1 MKKIL
6 VCGAGGFI
14 GGAMVKRLK
23 AEGEW
28 VRGADIKFHEFMDI
42 TELADE
48 FLQGDLREQD
58 FCRKVVTEEI
68 DEIYQFA
75 ADMGGAG
82 YIFTGDHDADV
93 MHNSAQI
100 NLNIA
105 DLAVKRNIKKIFYSS
120 SACMYPEHNQLDP
133 DNPNCEEN
141 SAYPAAPDS
150 EYGWEKLFS
159 ERLYL
164 SYHRNYNLNVRIA
177 RYHNIFGPEG
187 TWDGGK
193 EKAPAALCRKVAEAK
208 NGTSIEVWG
217 DGNQTRSFLYID
229 ECIEATRRL
238 MDSNFTG
245 PVNIGSDEMISI
257 NDLAQMVIDISEKK
271 LNVNNIPGPLGVRG
285 RNSDNN
291 LYLEKIGWRVS
302 EPLQSGIKKTFQW
315 IDTQVKLNSEKL
327 DSVED

>member
-23 AEGEW
+23 SEGQW
-28 VRGADIKFHEFMDI
+28 VRGADIKFHEFFDI
-42 TELADE
+42 TEFANE

-82 YIFTGDHDADV
+82 YIFTGEHDADV

-105 DLAVKRNIKKIFYSS
+105 DLCVKKNIDKIFYSS

-133 DNPNCEEN
+133 NNPNCKEN

-164 SYHRNYNLNVRIA
+164 SFYRNYNLNVRIA

-187 TWDGGK
+187 TWAGGK
-193 EKAPAALCRKVAEAK
+193 EKAPAALCRKVAEATQ
-208 NGTSIEVWG
+208 GDSIEVWG

-238 MDSNFTG
+238 MESDFTG

-315 IDTQVKLNSEKL
+315 IDKQVKINSEKL
-327 DSVED
+327 DLVED

>member
-23 AEGEW
+23 KEGYW
-28 VRGADIKFHEFMDI
+28 VRGVDIKYHEFMDI
-42 TELADE
+42 TENADE
-48 FLQGDLREQD
+48 FIEGDLREQD
-58 FCRKVVTEEI
+58 FCKKVITDGI

-82 YIFTGDHDADV
+82 YIFTGEHDADV

-100 NLNIA
+100 NLNVA
-105 DLAVKRNIKKIFYSS
+105 DLSVKRNINKIFYSS

-133 DNPNCEEN
+133 NNPNCEES

-187 TWDGGK
+187 TWTGGK
-193 EKAPAALCRKVAEAK
+193 EKAPAALCRKVAEAQ

-217 DGNQTRSFLYID
+217 DGKQTRSFLYID

-238 MDSNFTG
+238 MDSDFTG
-245 PVNIGSDEMISI
+245 PVNIGSDEIISI
-257 NDLAQMVIDISEKK
+257 NDLAQMVIDISDKDLTLK
-271 LNVNNIPGPLGVRG
+271 NIPGPLGVRG

-291 LYLEKIGWRVS
+291 LYLEKMGWRVT
-302 EPLQSGIKKTFQW
+302 EPLKTVIKKTFEW
-315 IDTQVKLNSEKL
+315 IDTQVQFNSKQMEPI
-327 DSVED
+327 EN